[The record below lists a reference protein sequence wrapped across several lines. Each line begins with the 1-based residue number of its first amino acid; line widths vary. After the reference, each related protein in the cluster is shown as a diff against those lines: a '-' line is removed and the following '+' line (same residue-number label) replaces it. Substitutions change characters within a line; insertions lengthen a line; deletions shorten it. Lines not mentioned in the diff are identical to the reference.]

1 MHSSSFFVV
10 KKFCSL
16 FEIDYLVLNPRL
28 RETICL
34 FVMEHLLLSYGVLI
48 CWNITELT
56 EKAYTITIWPPHSE
70 VHPITDCAI
79 LRIRGNNGNDG
90 YFIEIVNSQLRVTA
104 TIGRNKV
111 DLKLGRGL
119 SSGDM
124 KWHEVTV
131 TRRGRSVTMV
141 LDNQDKSGD
150 IPRSGGQ
157 MSINSQ

>member
-1 MHSSSFFVV
+1 
-10 KKFCSL
+10 
-16 FEIDYLVLNPRL
+16 
-28 RETICL
+28 
-34 FVMEHLLLSYGVLI
+34 MEHLLLSYGVLI
-48 CWNITELT
+48 HWNITELT
-56 EKAYTITIWPPHSE
+56 KRLTQLPYGHTE
-70 VHPITDCAI
+70 VHPQTDCAI

-157 MSINSQ
+157 MS